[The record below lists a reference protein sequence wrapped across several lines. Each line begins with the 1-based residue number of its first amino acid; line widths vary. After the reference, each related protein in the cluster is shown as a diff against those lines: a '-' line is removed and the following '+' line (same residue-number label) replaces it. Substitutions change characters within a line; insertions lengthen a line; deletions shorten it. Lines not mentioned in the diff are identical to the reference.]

1 MEENLPTGT
10 RTQSTNKGPQIQ
22 AQVGLHTQNSS
33 VAETSTM
40 LGAACSYSA
49 YSLIHALQHCFPHCL
64 EIAQKQWHLV
74 TTSSA
79 KKEKSS

>member
-1 MEENLPTGT
+1 MEKNLPTGT
-10 RTQSTNKGPQIQ
+10 RTQSSNKGPQIQ

-33 VAETSTM
+33 EAETSTM
-40 LGAACSYSA
+40 LEAAA
-49 YSLIHALQHCFPHCL
+49 TVHSLIHALQHCSSHCL

-79 KKEKSS
+79 KKKSS